1 MPPCVDNF
9 TMGLAWDVTGGKN
22 IDLDASCVYLDA
34 SFQPID
40 TVWFRQLR
48 SVDGAMQHTGDE
60 REGDAV
66 GDDESIK
73 VLGLVYSHM
82 RYEG

>member
-1 MPPCVDNF
+1 
-9 TMGLAWDVTGGKN
+9 MGLSWSVTGGQN

-34 SFQPID
+34 SLQPID

-48 SVDGAMQHTGDE
+48 SGDGAVQHMGDE

-73 VLGLVYSHM
+73 VLGRIFSHI
-82 RYEG
+82 RYQG